1 MRKCVALGFES
12 RRKKK
17 LYIYIYMY
25 INVYIYTYICIYIY
39 CEFRNIS
46 VELLLATLTSGPDS
60 LILRS
65 AHICS
70 IFKDFL
76 SIYGATCVTILTH
89 STSFFLSK

>member
-1 MRKCVALGFES
+1 M
-12 RRKKK
+12 
-17 LYIYIYMY
+17 YIYIH
-25 INVYIYTYICIYIY
+25 IYVYIY

-46 VELLLATLTSGPDS
+46 VELLLATLASGPDS

-70 IFKDFL
+70 IFKYFL
-76 SIYGATCVTILTH
+76 SIYGATRVTILTH